1 MRLEGIHHV
10 TAVTGD
16 VRRNVDFHTRVLG
29 LRLVAKSVNQDDP
42 LVYHVF
48 YSDEVGNPGADLTFF
63 EYRGAVRGRA
73 GAGMVH
79 RVIWRVASR
88 EALDFWEQR
97 LNREGI
103 ARLRDGDTLHFA
115 DPEGLAHELVLDSST
130 DAPRIADHPQIPHE
144 MALRGFDGVRA
155 YVSDPA
161 ASGEFVERV
170 MDATRREG
178 DTWELRGDSRGGT
191 ITYDAAPAEPGRPG
205 AGTVHHVAWGAPMAQ
220 HATWVDTLRG
230 HRVGSTDVV
239 DRHYFQSIYFRE
251 PGHVLFE
258 IASDGPGFAR
268 DGTLE
273 DLGRTL
279 ILPPWYEQDRARIE
293 AALTPI
299 PDPRADWG
307 AGAGR

>member
-1 MRLEGIHHV
+1 MRLDGIHHV

-48 YSDEVGNPGADLTFF
+48 YSDEHGSPGADLTFF

-73 GAGMVH
+73 GAGMAH
-79 RVIWRVASR
+79 RVVWRVASR
-88 EALDFWEQR
+88 AALDFWEQR
-97 LNREGI
+97 LEREDI

-115 DPEGLAHELVLDSST
+115 DPEGLAHELVIDTSG

-144 MALRGFDGVRA
+144 LALRGFDGVRA
-155 YVSDPA
+155 YVGSPER
-161 ASGEFVERV
+161 SGAFVERV
-170 MDATRREG
+170 MGAVRREG

-191 ITYDAAPAEPGRPG
+191 ITFDPAPAEPGRPG

-220 HATWVDTLRG
+220 HADWVGTLRG
-230 HRVGSTDVV
+230 HSVGSTEVV

-251 PGHVLFE
+251 PGAVLYE

-268 DGTLE
+268 DGSLA

-307 AGAGR
+307 ASAGR